1 MGALSS
7 LGRTNKEIDFPYI
20 TSENGERYVKNI
32 KDGTLIGYKYM
43 NLGETKRIEVVYQTD
58 ANGKLEIYAEQN
70 GKKRAEI
77 KLSQSR
83 EWKTSETTT
92 EFVEEKELYLVYK
105 GEGTLSLLTLNL
117 KGN

>member
-1 MGALSS
+1 
-7 LGRTNKEIDFPYI
+7 
-20 TSENGERYVKNI
+20 
-32 KDGTLIGYKYM
+32 M